1 MLFAISWLLETQE
14 HPWFA
19 ISLEGL
25 TGFRIAVIL
34 VSGLLLLRDT
44 DYNQQRK
51 KSYKAE
57 SRTS

>member
-14 HPWFA
+14 HPWFD

-34 VSGLLLLRDT
+34 IVMA
-44 DYNQQRK
+44 Y
-51 KSYKAE
+51 YC
-57 SRTS
+57 